1 MPQVAPA
8 AMPALRV
15 IVTRP
20 ERDARHWVAQ
30 LEQAGL
36 AAEALPL
43 IDIAP
48 VSDAQSR
55 QALRQ
60 AWDGLADYAACM
72 FVSGHA
78 VEHFFRA
85 NPALAGAPARTVPT
99 AQTAD
104 AAQTDKT
111 AQAAQTASEALP
123 SLASALPPGLRFM
136 APGPGTVAA
145 LLAAGV
151 PAAQIDAP
159 APDAAQF
166 DSEALWAV
174 IGSRDWQGRRV
185 LVVRGHS
192 LGAPGASSGR
202 DWITRQWQQAGAQ
215 VDFVGVYQRQA
226 PQLNEAQL
234 ARARA
239 ASSDGSVWLFSSSE
253 ALAHLLGAAGLQ
265 GVDWGCA
272 RALATHPR
280 IVQAVRTAG
289 WGVVAESR
297 PALADIRA
305 SLGSLESA
313 HP

>member
-1 MPQVAPA
+1 VDPQLAHDATPVAA
-8 AMPALRV
+8 LHGVGTPALRV
-15 IVTRP
+15 LVTRP

-30 LEQAGL
+30 LQQAGF

-48 VSDAQSR
+48 VSDTDNR

-60 AWDGLADYAACM
+60 VWAALADYAACL

-85 NPALAGAPARTVPT
+85 NPALA
-99 AQTAD
+99 
-104 AAQTDKT
+104 
-111 AQAAQTASEALP
+111 ASEALP
-123 SLASALPPGLRFM
+123 SLAPHLPPGLRFM

-151 PAAQIDAP
+151 SAAQIDAP
-159 APDAAQF
+159 APDAGQF

-174 IGSRDWQGRRV
+174 IGQRDWQGRRV
-185 LVVRGHS
+185 LIVRGHS
-192 LGAPGASSGR
+192 LGAAGSSSGR
-202 DWITRQWQQAGAQ
+202 DWITRQWQAAGAQ
-215 VDFVGVYQRQA
+215 VDFIGVYQRQA
-226 PQLNEAQL
+226 PQLSGAQL

-239 ASSDGSVWLFSSSE
+239 ASCDGSVWLFSSSE
-253 ALAHLLGAAGLQ
+253 ALAHLLGLAGLQ
-265 GVDWGCA
+265 GVDWRGA
-272 RALATHPR
+272 RAVATHPR
-280 IVQAVRTAG
+280 IAQAVRAAG

-297 PALADIRA
+297 PALADIRV